1 MIKFGTD
8 GWRAVISKDYTFD
21 NVKIVA
27 QAIADYIKEIDDKRP
42 VLVGYD
48 TRFMSEEYAR
58 LCAGVLVANG
68 TKTYLTKKP
77 TPTPVVSFTVKN
89 MNLAGA
95 IMITASHNPPQ
106 WNGIKFKG
114 DYGGSALPSIIAEI
128 EKHLYKNE
136 VKFVEPEESSLFS
149 FIDADKDYF
158 EHIEKLVDL
167 NLIAK
172 FKPFAI
178 IDPMH
183 GAGVGYVKTL
193 LEKYG
198 IKHIQIRD
206 ERNPYFGGVN
216 PEPIYK
222 NLGKLID
229 TVVQNNA
236 DIGLATDGDADR
248 VGAVDE
254 KGEFID
260 SHRIYA
266 LLLRHL
272 VEAKG
277 LKGGVVKTF
286 STTNMVPILANKY
299 GLKIYETP
307 IGFKYI
313 CELFLKEDILIGGEE
328 SGGIGIKNHIP
339 ERDGILCSLLLLEI
353 MAYYQKPISQILDEL
368 FKEIGYH
375 YYDRVDLHLP
385 IEIKEKTLKMISQN
399 TEFAG
404 RKIKEIQTLDGYK
417 YIFEDGSWILFR
429 ASGTEPVLRVYTEQ
443 FTKDEVKR
451 LLDEAVKMIEEMK

>member
-68 TKTYLTKKP
+68 IKTYLTKKP

-136 VKFVEPEESSLFS
+136 VKFAEPESSNLFS
-149 FIDADKDYF
+149 FIDPDKEYF

-172 FKPFAI
+172 SKPFAI

-198 IKHIQIRD
+198 IKHTQIRD

-229 TVVQNNA
+229 TVVQNKA

-272 VEAKG
+272 VEVKG

-339 ERDGILCSLLLLEI
+339 ERDGI
-353 MAYYQKPISQILDEL
+353 
-368 FKEIGYH
+368 F
-375 YYDRVDLHLP
+375 V
-385 IEIKEKTLKMISQN
+385 
-399 TEFAG
+399 
-404 RKIKEIQTLDGYK
+404 
-417 YIFEDGSWILFR
+417 
-429 ASGTEPVLRVYTEQ
+429 
-443 FTKDEVKR
+443 
-451 LLDEAVKMIEEMK
+451 

>member
-1 MIKFGTD
+1 
-8 GWRAVISKDYTFD
+8 
-21 NVKIVA
+21 
-27 QAIADYIKEIDDKRP
+27 
-42 VLVGYD
+42 
-48 TRFMSEEYAR
+48 
-58 LCAGVLVANG
+58 
-68 TKTYLTKKP
+68 
-77 TPTPVVSFTVKN
+77 
-89 MNLAGA
+89 
-95 IMITASHNPPQ
+95 
-106 WNGIKFKG
+106 
-114 DYGGSALPSIIAEI
+114 
-128 EKHLYKNE
+128 
-136 VKFVEPEESSLFS
+136 
-149 FIDADKDYF
+149 
-158 EHIEKLVDL
+158 
-167 NLIAK
+167 
-172 FKPFAI
+172 
-178 IDPMH
+178 MH

-193 LEKYG
+193 LDKYG

-229 TVVQNNA
+229 TVVQNKA

-451 LLDEAVKMIEEMK
+451 LLDEAVKLIEEMK